1 MSEAYSDCSNEY
13 ELSKGGGIRMRIRV
27 KKFLCLT
34 MLLALSMG
42 LCGCLH
48 VTQTYTMGPD
58 SMTITE
64 TLGYNKAKI
73 DALGANE
80 DITKLTVQTID
91 GVDYYMEEPK
101 TETHT
106 YAQIKEKYVSY
117 AVNATSF
124 YYYDSIN
131 GNMASSYETKA
142 QDNSDSASVVYDYVG
157 MSVTFSQPITVTNGT
172 LSEDG
177 LSASWA
183 YKGNDLDNL
192 KKIEQYAYTAE
203 NTLET
208 DRANVKQ
215 AVKEHSDKK
224 PPKVKGI
231 KNKKTYYKKSLTF
244 YVKDNISIKTIK
256 LNGKK
261 VKGKLMKKGTY
272 KGFYKVTAKK
282 SGVNKLIVTDQNGNQ
297 TNYTFTLKKKK

>member
-1 MSEAYSDCSNEY
+1 MREAYSDCSNEY

-27 KKFLCLT
+27 KKFLCFT

-58 SMTITE
+58 SMTITS
-64 TLGYNKAKI
+64 TLGYNKAKM

-80 DITKLTVQTID
+80 DITKLNVQTID
-91 GVDYYMEEPK
+91 GVDYYMEEPE

-124 YYYDSIN
+124 YYYDNIN

>member
-1 MSEAYSDCSNEY
+1 
-13 ELSKGGGIRMRIRV
+13 
-27 KKFLCLT
+27 

-64 TLGYNKAKI
+64 TLGYNKAKM

-80 DITKLTVQTID
+80 DITRLNVQTID

-124 YYYDSIN
+124 YYYDNIN
-131 GNMASSYETKA
+131 GNISSSYETKA

>member
-1 MSEAYSDCSNEY
+1 MKMKVEK
-13 ELSKGGGIRMRIRV
+13 L
-27 KKFLCLT
+27 LCLI
-34 MLLALSMG
+34 MILALSVG
-42 LCGCLH
+42 LSGCLH

-58 SMTITE
+58 SMTITT
-64 TLGYNKAKI
+64 TLGYNKAKM
-73 DALGANE
+73 DALGADEDE

-91 GVDYYMEEPK
+91 GVDYYMEKPE

-106 YAQIKEKYVSY
+106 YAQIKKKYANY

-124 YYYDSIN
+124 YYYDNIN
-131 GNMASSYETKA
+131 GNMAATNEAKA
-142 QDNSDSASVVYDYVG
+142 QDNSDSASIVYDYVG
-157 MSVTFSQPITVTNGT
+157 MCVTFSQPITVTNGT
-172 LSEDG
+172 LSEDS
-177 LSASWA
+177 LSASWV
-183 YKGNDLDNL
+183 YKGNDLDSL
-192 KKIEQYAYTAE
+192 KKIEQYAYTGE
-203 NTLET
+203 STLET

-215 AVKEHSDKK
+215 AVKEASDKK

-282 SGVNKLIVTDQNGNQ
+282 SGVNKLVVTDQNDNQ
-297 TNYTFTLKKKK
+297 TKLTFTLKKKK